1 MTLSSI
7 FFVPLDAR
15 PGLNP
20 FTFHSAELLPPV
32 EIEVA
37 ASAGVA
43 VLKNEQKTAP
53 TTKASIAATPDVLAK
68 AQGFPV
74 DHLPS
79 LLQTIEGSKAIRPVL
94 LDELKGKFGHLGKV
108 ATKANIEACL
118 NVYAEKTSR
127 KMGAKWV
134 VKQDYRAMAGICE

>member
-1 MTLSSI
+1 M
-7 FFVPLDAR
+7 
-15 PGLNP
+15 
-20 FTFHSAELLPPV
+20 
-32 EIEVA
+32 A
-37 ASAGVA
+37 APAGVTT
-43 VLKNEQKTAP
+43 LKSDQKTAAP
-53 TTKASIAATPDVLAK
+53 TKAGASIPATPDVLAK

-74 DHLPS
+74 HHLPS

-134 VKQDYRAMAGICE
+134 VKQDYRSMAGICE